1 MLKYNKSELIY
12 IQMIKQKVIISR
24 KIKIVSLLLAICFTY
39 SLIEP
44 YWIEEKTTILQDS
57 DIPQVFSDKK
67 IVFVADIHHGIFFS
81 QKRIE
86 KMVKRINAINPDII
100 ILGGDYI
107 DSETKYIEPCFE
119 ELSKLKAEMG
129 VFGVIGN
136 HDSRENGYDLTL
148 KTMQKSG
155 ITPLE
160 NQSEWLKIGKQK
172 IKLGGTIWT
181 ETDETDLG
189 TTIRD
194 TKENDFVILVSHTP
208 DFAEKIKIENIDLVL
223 SGHTHGGQVTFFGLF
238 APYIPSHYGQK
249 YRTGLVETENTK
261 VLITNGIGETL
272 LPIRFFARPQINT
285 IILKNS

>member
-1 MLKYNKSELIY
+1 
-12 IQMIKQKVIISR
+12 MIKQKVIISR